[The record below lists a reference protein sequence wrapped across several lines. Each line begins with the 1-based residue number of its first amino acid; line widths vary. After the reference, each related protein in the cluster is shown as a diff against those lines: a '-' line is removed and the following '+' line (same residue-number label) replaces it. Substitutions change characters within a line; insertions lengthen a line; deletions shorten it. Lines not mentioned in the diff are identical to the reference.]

1 MILLFEHPTVEM
13 LQTVRLFLREDG
25 PSIPHFDGFRD
36 TSVRARLL
44 ALSPQRPKGARGCVV
59 VLCTR
64 LPGKYMSQSSCLI
77 LNSLAGLLNAT
88 IYLTL
93 ILRLGEKIE
102 EQCQTLSMRF

>member
-1 MILLFEHPTVEM
+1 
-13 LQTVRLFLREDG
+13 
-25 PSIPHFDGFRD
+25 
-36 TSVRARLL
+36 
-44 ALSPQRPKGARGCVV
+44 

>member
-1 MILLFEHPTVEM
+1 MILLFEHPTIEM

-25 PSIPHFDGFRD
+25 PSIPHFGALGIQVSGRDFR
-36 TSVRARLL
+36 
-44 ALSPQRPKGARGCVV
+44 ALSPQRPERARGCVV